1 MAEPD
6 PNTSAFPPGGAGPGT
21 PGTGDSPEAPQC
33 PWCAAPAAANAE
45 RCTACGAALAQRE
58 TIGELMIPGLT
69 SVDPALQDFD
79 KRPLHI
85 SGPSPS
91 HGMAPALIVG
101 AMAGGP
107 AGLAAIGGVAA
118 VAAVEYL
125 GAGRGAAGNVNP
137 QDVGRPSEVVLQ
149 ALGRLEGDAI
159 ADAHD
164 GASTAPKPP
173 EEPKVDPAAVD
184 HGRSIWR
191 DLPRADDSDEP
202 QRDEE
207 AIDGDR

>member
-1 MAEPD
+1 MVEPD
-6 PNTSAFPPGGAGPGT
+6 ANSSSVPPDAGGAT
-21 PGTGDSPEAPQC
+21 ETAHC
-33 PWCAAPAAANAE
+33 PWCAAPAAANADT
-45 RCTACGAALAQRE
+45 CTACGAALAQRE

-91 HGMAPALIVG
+91 QGMAPALIVG

-107 AGLAAIGGVAA
+107 AGIAAIGGVAA

-125 GAGRGAAGNVNP
+125 GVGRGGAGNVNP
-137 QDVGRPSEVVLQ
+137 EDVGRPSEVVLQ
-149 ALGRLEGDAI
+149 ALGRLEDGSI
-159 ADAHD
+159 ADPAA
-164 GASTAPKPP
+164 GASTVAKEP

-191 DLPRADDSDEP
+191 DLPRADDLDKP
-202 QRDEE
+202 RDEE
-207 AIDGDR
+207 AIDGDG

>member
-6 PNTSAFPPGGAGPGT
+6 ANSSPVPPDAGG
-21 PGTGDSPEAPQC
+21 SPVVPHC
-33 PWCAAPAAANAE
+33 PWCAGPAAADAD
-45 RCTACGAALAQRE
+45 RCPACGAALAQRE

-91 HGMAPALIVG
+91 QGMAPALIVG

-107 AGLAAIGGVAA
+107 AGLAAMGGVAA
-118 VAAVEYL
+118 VAAAEYL
-125 GAGRGAAGNVNP
+125 RAGGGGGGSAKIE
-137 QDVGRPSEVVLQ
+137 DVGRPSEVVLQ
-149 ALGRLEGDAI
+149 ALGRLEDSSI
-159 ADAHD
+159 AGGPAA
-164 GASTAPKPP
+164 ASTTPATA
-173 EEPKVDPAAVD
+173 EEPTGDPAAAD

-191 DLPRADDSDEP
+191 DLPRVDVSEKL
-202 QRDEE
+202 RDEE
-207 AIDGDR
+207 AIDGDG